1 MLCRLQLVGPV
12 DHVAAAVGA
21 GKVLRLVARAG
32 EVVVVGQR
40 HPGEPGLS
48 LLTESQAERQ
58 WGGLCAALTTEGWG
72 TSLFL
77 DLQKYL
83 LF

>member
-1 MLCRLQLVGPV
+1 MQLVVGPV

-40 HPGEPGLS
+40 QRHPGEPGLS

-58 WGGLCAALTTEGWG
+58 WGGCVRL
-72 TSLFL
+72 
-77 DLQKYL
+77 
-83 LF
+83 

>member
-1 MLCRLQLVGPV
+1 MKLVGTV
-12 DHVAAAVGA
+12 DHVAAAVPA

-48 LLTESQAERQ
+48 LLAEGQAKRQ
-58 WGGLCAALTTEGWG
+58 WGGCVRV
-72 TSLFL
+72 
-77 DLQKYL
+77 
-83 LF
+83 

>member
-12 DHVAAAVGA
+12 DHVEAAVGA

-58 WGGLCAALTTEGWG
+58 WGGCVRL
-72 TSLFL
+72 
-77 DLQKYL
+77 
-83 LF
+83 